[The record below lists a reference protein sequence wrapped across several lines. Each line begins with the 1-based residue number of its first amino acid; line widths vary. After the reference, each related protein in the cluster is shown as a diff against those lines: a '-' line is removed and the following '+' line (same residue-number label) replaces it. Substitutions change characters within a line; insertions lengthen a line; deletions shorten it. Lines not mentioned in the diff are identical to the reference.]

1 MDRASSALPVAG
13 LDDLTTESRMIATP
27 WSRMVR
33 GIGLGQYPIDY
44 DPVAAE
50 RIRHTFD
57 LLAAKVPPSN
67 SYTLFARRLADL
79 VLNVADPAVEFSR
92 TDAGSAIGSIVD
104 AVRSEENA
112 YYRVTAGSILM
123 DAVAKLGLDR
133 KLLVN
138 EWMDFPAEI
147 LAVVDQI
154 RPNGIADENR
164 GRHGDYERLSAC
176 TAVFLALGQLG
187 LADRLVTGE
196 RNHVRESLE
205 LLERIPAPFFRGRGG
220 SMLLSVLFLLG
231 YGGDVGDGPRDYL
244 KETLDYLD
252 RADELDIPPAFPQ
265 PMSEPFG
272 KIYPLLT
279 MLNAIAM
286 SGRAEYLT
294 HGKDRL
300 AEAKDLLGRIDP
312 VERTHMGLYYLVALH
327 NLGRLSAEVPDLDAF
342 VEDVLGQ
349 WDKADPGANFFRNGI
364 AYPYMI
370 ETAMLTGRADLITD
384 QGLERL
390 VNSYPDLD
398 RTELDRANRP
408 YPFAYTLNMLGEIGA
423 ADRLY
428 TPSSR
433 YGGRSAVAWV
443 VDHLSD
449 GGREEGSRLYML
461 DHALISYALRLRGRD
476 RGETE
481 LFRNFRF
488 RLAD

>member
-1 MDRASSALPVAG
+1 MADASPALPVAG
-13 LDDLTTESRMIATP
+13 LADLTAESRMIATP

-57 LLAAKVPPSN
+57 LLAAKVPPVN

-79 VLNVADPAVEFSR
+79 ILNVAAPDVGFSR
-92 TDAGSAIGSIVD
+92 TDVGSAVGAIVD
-104 AVRSEENA
+104 AVRSEANP
-112 YYRVTAGSILM
+112 YYRVTAGCLLM
-123 DAVAKLGLDR
+123 DAFAKLGLDR

-147 LAVVDQI
+147 LAVTDQI
-154 RPNGIADENR
+154 RPDRIEDENS

-176 TAVFLALGQLG
+176 TAVFLAFGQLG

-196 RNHVRESLE
+196 RDHVREALD

-220 SMLLSVLFLLG
+220 SMLLSVISLLG
-231 YGGDVGDGPRDYL
+231 YDGHVFDGPRDYL
-244 KETLDYLD
+244 KEVLDHLD
-252 RADELDIPPAFPQ
+252 RADELNLPPAFPQ
-265 PMSEPFG
+265 PMTEDFG

-279 MLNAIAM
+279 MLNAIATA
-286 SGRAEYLT
+286 GRAEYLT
-294 HGKDRL
+294 YRKDRL
-300 AEAKDLLGRIDP
+300 AEAKELLGRIDP

-327 NLGRLSAEVPDLDAF
+327 NLGRLAEQVPDLDAF
-342 VEDVLGQ
+342 VEDVLGP
-349 WDKADPGANFFRNGI
+349 WDHADPGANFFRNGI

-370 ETAMLTGRADLITD
+370 ETAMVTGRADLITGR
-384 QGLERL
+384 GLDRL
-390 VNSYPDLD
+390 VDSYPDLD
-398 RTELDRANRP
+398 RTDLDRANRP
-408 YPFAYTLNMLGEIGA
+408 YPFSYTLNMLGEIGE

-428 TPSSR
+428 TPSPR

-443 VDHLSD
+443 VGHLSE
-449 GGREEGSRLYML
+449 GGREEGTRLYML

-481 LFRNFRF
+481 LFKKFRF
-488 RLAD
+488 PLAS

>member
-1 MDRASSALPVAG
+1 MDRPSSVLPVAG
-13 LDDLTTESRMIATP
+13 LADLTTESRMIATP

-33 GIGLGQYPIDY
+33 GIGLGQYPIGY
-44 DPVAAE
+44 DPAAAR

-79 VLNVADPAVEFSR
+79 ILNVADPAVDLSR
-92 TDAGSAIGSIVD
+92 TDTGAAVGSIVD
-104 AVRSEENA
+104 AVRAEENP
-112 YYRVTAGSILM
+112 YHRVTAGSILM
-123 DAVAKLGLDR
+123 DAFAKLGLDR
-133 KLLVN
+133 TLLVN

-147 LAVVDQI
+147 LATTDQI
-154 RPNGIADENR
+154 RPDRIEDENQ

-196 RNHVRESLE
+196 RDHVRESLE
-205 LLERIPAPFFRGRGG
+205 LLDRIPAPFFRGRGG

-231 YGGDVGDGPRDYL
+231 YDSHVFGGPRDHL
-244 KETLDYLD
+244 KEVLDYLD
-252 RADELDIPPAFPQ
+252 RADELNLPPAFPQ
-265 PMSEPFG
+265 PMTEAFG

-279 MLNAIAM
+279 MLNAVAA

-294 HGKDRL
+294 DGKDRL
-300 AEAKDLLGRIDP
+300 AEAKELLGRIDP

-342 VEDVLGQ
+342 VEDVLGP
-349 WDKADPGANFFRNGI
+349 WDHADPGANFFRNGI

-370 ETAMLTGRADLITD
+370 ETAMLTGRLDLITGR
-384 QGLERL
+384 GLDRL
-390 VNSYPDLD
+390 VHSYPGLD
-398 RTELDRANRP
+398 RTDLDRANRP
-408 YPFAYTLNMLGEIGA
+408 YPFSYTLNMLGEIGA

-428 TPSSR
+428 TPSDT

-461 DHALISYALRLRGRD
+461 DHALVSYALRLRD
-476 RGETE
+476 RERAETE
-481 LFRNFRF
+481 VFRNFRF
-488 RLAD
+488 RLAS